1 MPLSLREMCYLRITG
16 NVNPEKFPGKC
27 EKYDQQYLWSNCR
40 LSYHTC
46 KHLCK
51 WYYILQVRDMT
62 GSLMT
67 SRLSVCVGGIIFH
80 RGMAEGAGSCLEPV
94 VL

>member
-16 NVNPEKFPGKC
+16 NVNPEKFPGKR
-27 EKYDQQYLWSNCR
+27 EKYDYQYLWSNCR

-51 WYYILQVRDMT
+51 WYYIST
-62 GSLMT
+62 GKRHERESDDQQIECVC
-67 SRLSVCVGGIIFH
+67 SGNHLSQKNGG
-80 RGMAEGAGSCLEPV
+80 GAGS
-94 VL
+94 